1 MAEGRLL
8 VCATDAMARF
18 LNSNGLYPAA
28 APVCRNGRYMAGA
41 QIAEWLAGMPP
52 AESYVFVGEARVGW
66 PAVQHEIV
74 AHLGPARC
82 WFLDWPGGVF
92 RVPDRFEPQ
101 AAENLLSRAR
111 PWPVD
116 GLYTLDE
123 MPEAPAL
130 ELWETGFA
138 EIGKR
143 IRLAPTM
150 ISVVT
155 GYPGHG
161 KSAVFSQI
169 WHQIAR
175 QQDIRVAMFAA
186 ETRVKPH
193 LRRVMRECY
202 HCDLQRRMTPSMLA
216 EADDFTRDHFL
227 FLQHPSEKPSMTW
240 LMEMIEVA
248 AIRHGCRA
256 VVIDPWNKIEA
267 DYDPR
272 AMSET
277 AWIGW
282 CLDRFIEMARAL
294 NIHIQIIA
302 HPAKPEAQARK
313 NPPDLYS
320 ISGSAHWN
328 NRVDQGFVVY
338 REKMMDGANRATAA
352 QLICTKARFQEL
364 GYPSKHDLNFDLDRG
379 VFESVIDPQKPVPAA
394 DRGDDG
400 WGRAPDETQL

>member
-1 MAEGRLL
+1 MAEWLINAG
-8 VCATDAMARF
+8 F
-18 LNSNGLYPAA
+18 YQAA
-28 APVCRNGRYMAGA
+28 APVHQNGECMAGA
-41 QIAEWLAGMPP
+41 QLSGWLERLPRVDK
-52 AESYVFVGEARVGW
+52 YILVGEARDDW
-66 PAVQHEIV
+66 RRAQHDLAAQIG
-74 AHLGPARC
+74 AARC
-82 WFLDWPGGVF
+82 WFIEWPTGKF
-92 RVPDRFEPQ
+92 AAPKLFEGT
-101 AAENLLSRAR
+101 AFEKYLSHAK

-123 MPEAPAL
+123 MPEAPQL
-130 ELWETGFA
+130 ELWGTGFE
-138 EIGKR
+138 EIGQR

-150 ISVVT
+150 LSVVT

-161 KSAVFSQI
+161 KSHVWSQI

-175 QQDIRVAMFAA
+175 EQEIRAAMFAA

-193 LRRVMRECY
+193 LRRVFRECY
-202 HCDLQRRMTPSMLA
+202 HGDLQRRMTPSMLA
-216 EADDFTRDHFL
+216 EADDFTRAHFM
-227 FLQHPSEKPSMTW
+227 FLNHPSEKPSMTW
-240 LMEMIEVA
+240 LMDMIEVA

-256 VVIDPWNKIEA
+256 VIIDPWNKVEA

-272 AMSET
+272 AMTET

-302 HPAKPEAQARK
+302 HPAKPEAQSRK

-394 DRGDDG
+394 SRGDDG
-400 WGRAPDETQL
+400 WGAQKQEGLF

>member
-1 MAEGRLL
+1 MTGVNVYFCGANADADALRKAGVSAFSPPAL
-8 VCATDAMARF
+8 ATDEQLYGFMARF
-18 LNSNGLYPAA
+18 TGGELRPERFVMAPGNGDTAMLH
-28 APVCRNGRYMAGA
+28 R
-41 QIAEWLAGMPP
+41 
-52 AESYVFVGEARVGW
+52 
-66 PAVQHEIV
+66 IV
-74 AHLGPARC
+74 AIAGPARC
-82 WFLDWPGGVF
+82 YFLKWPYPIRDAAHFVADMGA
-92 RVPDRFEPQ
+92 ETLAKWLPQ
-101 AAENLLSRAR
+101 AAK

-123 MPEAPAL
+123 MPEAPDL

-138 EIGKR
+138 EIGNR

-150 ISVVT
+150 LSVVT
-155 GYPGHG
+155 GFPGSG
-161 KSAVFSQI
+161 KSALWSQI

-175 QQDIRVAMFAA
+175 AQDIRVALFAA

-193 LRRVMRECY
+193 LRRVFRECF
-202 HCDLQRRMTPSMLA
+202 HGELQRRQSDAMRV
-216 EADDFTRDHFL
+216 EADRFTREHFL
-227 FLQHPSEKPSMTW
+227 FLQHPSEKPGMTW

-248 AIRHGCRA
+248 ALRHGCRA

-272 AMSET
+272 ATTET

-282 CLDRFIEMARAL
+282 CLDRFIEMARNL
-294 NIHIQIIA
+294 NIHIQVIA
-302 HPAKPEAQARK
+302 HPSKPEAQSRK

-320 ISGSAHWN
+320 ISGSANWN

-338 REKMMDGANRATAA
+338 REKMMDGANRATGA

-379 VFESVIDPQKPVPAA
+379 VFECVRDPQKPYLAA

-400 WGRAPDETQL
+400 WGRDETLL